1 MTKLATFESN
11 TGPHLGVVRD
21 GIIVDL
27 TLAAAEL
34 GLAGVTWA
42 QSSLA
47 LLDAGQAGLDGLAK
61 LLATVDRMDI
71 DTARQRGFVVD
82 ETAVKLLPPLPRPPK
97 ILCVARNYGK
107 HAAEAGRPLS
117 EIPIIF
123 ARFAK
128 TLVAQ
133 GDSVVVPKVSEQ
145 LDWEGELAVVI
156 GKPGRYIT
164 RENAMQH
171 VAGYSIFNDVTVRD
185 YQFRVSQYTSGKNFS
200 QSGPFGPYLVLVDE
214 VADPHTLDIKT
225 RLNGELVQDG
235 NTSEMV
241 FDIPTIIEHLSEWL
255 ELEAGDVIPMG
266 TPAGVGFTRQP
277 PRFLRHGDV
286 ISVEVEGLGILTNP
300 VIDEKVSA

>member
-1 MTKLATFESN
+1 MTKLATFESE
-11 TGPHLGVVRD
+11 TGPHLGAVRD
-21 GIIVDL
+21 SIIVDL
-27 TLAAAEL
+27 TLAAAQS
-34 GLAGVTWA
+34 GLADAAWA

-47 LLDAGQAGLDGLAK
+47 LLEAGQAGLDGLAK
-61 LLATVDRMDI
+61 LLALVDGMGMDA
-71 DTARQRGFVVD
+71 ARHKGFVVD
-82 ETAVKLLPPLPRPPK
+82 EATVKLLPPLPRPPK

-133 GDSVVVPKVSEQ
+133 GGNVVVPKVSEQ
-145 LDWEGELAVVI
+145 LDWEGELAVII

-200 QSGPFGPYLVLVDE
+200 QSGPFGPYLVLADE
-214 VADPHTLDIKT
+214 VADPHALDIKT

-286 ISVEVEGLGILTNP
+286 ISVEVDGLGVLTNP

>member
-1 MTKLATFESN
+1 MTKLATFESS
-11 TGPHLGVVRD
+11 TGPHLGAVRN

-27 TLAAAEL
+27 TRAAAEL
-34 GLAGVTWA
+34 GVPQADWA

-47 LLDAGQAGLDGLAK
+47 LLEAGQAGLDGLAK
-61 LLATVDRMDI
+61 LLATVDGMGI
-71 DTARQRGFVVD
+71 DTARQIGFVVD
-82 ETAVKLLPPLPRPPK
+82 EAAVKFLPPLPRPPK

-133 GDSVVVPKVSEQ
+133 GGDVVVPRVSEQ
-145 LDWEGELAVVI
+145 LDWEGELAVII

-200 QSGPFGPYLVLVDE
+200 KSGPFGPYLVLADE
-214 VADPHTLDIKT
+214 VADPHALDIKT

-286 ISVEVEGLGILTNP
+286 ISVEVEGLGVLTNP

>member
-42 QSSLA
+42 RSSLA

>member
-1 MTKLATFESN
+1 MTKLATFESE
-11 TGPHLGVVRD
+11 TGPHLGAVRD

-27 TLAAAEL
+27 TLAAAQL
-34 GLAGVTWA
+34 GLADAAWA

-47 LLDAGQAGLDGLAK
+47 LLEAGQAGLDGLTK
-61 LLATVDRMDI
+61 LLALVEGMGADA
-71 DTARQRGFVVD
+71 ARQKAIVVD
-82 ETAVKLLPPLPRPPK
+82 EAAVKLLPPLPRPPK

-123 ARFAK
+123 ARFTK

-133 GDSVVVPKVSEQ
+133 GGNVVVPKVSEQ

-200 QSGPFGPYLVLVDE
+200 QSGPFGPYLVLADE
-214 VADPHTLDIKT
+214 VTDPHALDIKT

-286 ISVEVEGLGILTNP
+286 ISVEVEGLGVLTNP